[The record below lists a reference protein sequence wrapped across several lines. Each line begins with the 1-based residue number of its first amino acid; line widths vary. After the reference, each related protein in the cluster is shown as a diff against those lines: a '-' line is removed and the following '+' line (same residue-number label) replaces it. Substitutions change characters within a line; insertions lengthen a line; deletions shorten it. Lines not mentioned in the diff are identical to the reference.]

1 MNLKLLKYH
10 PGQKKVVLFPVFG
23 RVQIFLAPALLHMSN
38 LYENIFFF
46 CFKKTHKKTKE
57 IPLARIYSYE
67 FTFFFFQTIK
77 DRALCFS
84 TKKVLLG
91 RVVLKC
97 KLCLKNSIKLIIGPG
112 EDFSS
117 SAFPETR
124 VLFFL
129 APWQSKWTCF
139 DDKQWNF
146 SSTTN
151 LLGAGNYISFSWYY
165 SLNYSF

>member
-97 KLCLKNSIKLIIGPG
+97 KLCLKNSIKLII
-112 EDFSS
+112 FFFAAARVKIISS
-117 SAFPETR
+117 PAFPETR

-146 SSTTN
+146 SSTTD
-151 LLGAGNYISFSWYY
+151 LLGPVNYISFSW
-165 SLNYSF
+165 

>member
-97 KLCLKNSIKLIIGPG
+97 KLCLKNSIKLIIFFFAAARVKIISPP
-112 EDFSS
+112 
-117 SAFPETR
+117 AFPETR

-129 APWQSKWTCF
+129 APWQSKWTCL

-146 SSTTN
+146 SSTTD
-151 LLGAGNYISFSWYY
+151 LLGPVNYISFSW
-165 SLNYSF
+165 

>member
-1 MNLKLLKYH
+1 MRTY
-10 PGQKKVVLFPVFG
+10 
-23 RVQIFLAPALLHMSN
+23 
-38 LYENIFFF
+38 FFF
-46 CFKKTHKKTKE
+46 VSKKHKKAKE

-97 KLCLKNSIKLIIGPG
+97 KLCLKNSIKLII
-112 EDFSS
+112 FFFAAARVKIISS
-117 SAFPETR
+117 PAFPETR

-129 APWQSKWTCF
+129 AP
-139 DDKQWNF
+139 
-146 SSTTN
+146 
-151 LLGAGNYISFSWYY
+151 
-165 SLNYSF
+165 